1 MPISRSRCS
10 FQLGKNL
17 LAKNNAVGW
26 FLLVVWGWGGVTHHR
41 EIDQSI
47 FHAFKEEEKK
57 SYLLNFYFLLPRSKH
72 HTSPHQDAIYILSQS
87 LVQINVLHY

>member
-57 SYLLNFYFLLPRSKH
+57 ILLAKFLLSVTTVQALLPIKMQS
-72 HTSPHQDAIYILSQS
+72 TS
-87 LVQINVLHY
+87 LVSHWFRSMYYITD